1 MAAITAGPEFHD
13 APPPGFS
20 SSSMIEQDAPA
31 LLGLHHEAPQL
42 HIYTASTA
50 DYEALNR
57 VNDRSVT
64 ILPVATVRPTNEKE
78 VSTTVRYIAQ
88 NGLTLAIRNSGVD
101 QGGRNLAFGP
111 KDVSLDVRSMDK
123 IALSADRR
131 EATIE
136 GGVIGGK
143 LLKFLDD
150 HDLTTP
156 TAFSSK
162 VGYVGWAC
170 GGGYSSL
177 NGIMGLGVD
186 NILGGRVVLA
196 DGRIMDTDEA
206 GCDPDLLWA
215 LRGGGAG
222 LLGVVTSLRVRVY
235 RRPDCL
241 AGNIVFPLTEAPQ
254 IARQLNELYAWKKPP
269 KFAGDVA
276 VIDPTGDGAI
286 FSFLFFWAL
295 EEDRSDL
302 EEAKDYLERVL
313 KFGTVIA
320 NTAAE
325 SEFKFATSFII
336 GFIRSTDKRIAT
348 PHQFLVSI
356 PQPPLYGELIHF
368 RLTASVPSWSE
379 ELGRII
385 SKPMPTSSSLIIM
398 HDSHGAGTRASGS
411 AVDSAVF
418 SNREPHLMFG
428 FFAAAPPNDQEG
440 LERSKAWAYR
450 LIENVTKAGLAMPTR
465 YINFTHPLK
474 GDGFGYYGA
483 QGLVRIKAVKDRLDP
498 LNLFTKNTPD
508 LTETLSA

>member
-1 MAAITAGPEFHD
+1 MASITAGPEFHD
-13 APPPGFS
+13 APPPGS
-20 SSSMIEQDAPA
+20 SSVSLIEQDAPA
-31 LLGLHHEAPQL
+31 LLGLHREAPQL

-50 DYEALNR
+50 DYETLNR
-57 VNDRSVT
+57 VNDRAVT

-78 VSTTVRYIAQ
+78 VATTVRYIVQ

-101 QGGRNLAFGP
+101 QGGRNRAFGP

-123 IALSADRR
+123 IVLSADRR

-150 HDLTTP
+150 HGLTTP
-156 TAFSSK
+156 TAFSSA

-196 DGRIMDTDEA
+196 DGRIMDTDEP

-222 LLGVVTSLRVRVY
+222 LVGVVTSLRVRVY

-254 IARQLNELYAWKKPP
+254 IARQLNELYAWKKPS

-276 VIDPTGDGAI
+276 IIDPTGDGAI

-302 EEAKDYLERVL
+302 EEAKEYLERVL
-313 KFGTVIA
+313 QFGTVIA
-320 NTAAE
+320 NSAE
-325 SEFKFATSFII
+325 ET
-336 GFIRSTDKRIAT
+336 T
-348 PHQFLVSI
+348 PHKFLVSI
-356 PQPPLYGELIHF
+356 PQPPLYGDIINF
-368 RLTASVPSWSE
+368 RLTVSVPNWSE
-379 ELGRII
+379 ELGRIL
-385 SKPMPTSSSLIIM
+385 SEPMPTPQSLIIM
-398 HDSHGAGTRASGS
+398 HDSHGAGTQASGS
-411 AVDSAVF
+411 CAVESAAF
-418 SNREPHLMFG
+418 SNREPHLMWG
-428 FFAAAPPNDQEG
+428 IFAAAPSDDQEG
-440 LERSKAWAYR
+440 LKKSQAWSHR

-465 YINFTHPLK
+465 YINFSHPLK
-474 GDGFGYYGA
+474 GDGVGYYGA
-483 QGLVRIKAVKDRLDP
+483 QGLIRIKAIKGRLDP
-498 LNLFTKNTPD
+498 LNVFTKNTPD
-508 LTETLSA
+508 LTEALVI

>member
-1 MAAITAGPEFHD
+1 MASIAAGPEFHD
-13 APPPGFS
+13 APPPSFS
-20 SSSMIEQDAPA
+20 SASIIAQDAPA

-42 HIYTASTA
+42 HIYTASSA
-50 DYEALNR
+50 NYETLNR

-64 ILPVATVRPTNEKE
+64 ILPVATVRPTSEKE

-111 KDVSLDVRSMDK
+111 KDVSLDIRSMDK
-123 IALSADRR
+123 IVLSADRR
-131 EATIE
+131 EAIIE

-150 HDLTTP
+150 HELTTP
-156 TAFSSK
+156 TAFSSE

-222 LLGVVTSLRVRVY
+222 LVGVVTSLRVRVY

-254 IARQLNELYAWKKPP
+254 IGRQLNQLYAWKKPP

-276 VIDPTGDGAI
+276 VIDPTGAGAI

-302 EEAKDYLERVL
+302 EEAKEYLERVL

-320 NTAAE
+320 NTAKE
-325 SEFKFATSFII
+325 GEFNFATPFLI
-336 GFIRSTDKRIAT
+336 GSTGNTDGRIAT
-348 PHQFLVSI
+348 PHEFLVSI
-356 PQPPLYGELIHF
+356 PQRPLHDNLIHF
-368 RLTASVPSWSE
+368 RLTASIPNWSE

-385 SKPMPTSSSLIIM
+385 SEPMPTVSSLIIM
-398 HDSHGAGTRASGS
+398 HDSHGAGTGSS
-411 AVDSAVF
+411 AVESAVF
-418 SNREPHLMFG
+418 ANREPHLMFG
-428 FFAAAPPNDQEG
+428 FFAAAPPDDQEG
-440 LERSKAWAYR
+440 LKKSKAWAHR
-450 LIENVTKAGLAMPTR
+450 LMENVTKAGLVMPTR
-465 YINFTHPLK
+465 YLNFTHPLK
-474 GDGFGYYGA
+474 GDGFSYYGA
-483 QGLVRIKAVKDRLDP
+483 QGLIRIKAIKGRLDP

-508 LTETLSA
+508 LAETPGA

>member
-1 MAAITAGPEFHD
+1 MASITAGPEFHD

-20 SSSMIEQDAPA
+20 SASIIAQDAPA

-50 DYEALNR
+50 DYEVLNR
-57 VNDRSVT
+57 VNDRAVT

-78 VSTTVRYIAQ
+78 VSTTVRYISQ
-88 NGLTLAIRNSGVD
+88 NGLALAIRNSGVD

-111 KDVSLDVRSMDK
+111 KDVSLDVRSLDK
-123 IALSADRR
+123 IVLSADRR

-150 HDLTTP
+150 HGLTTP
-156 TAFSSK
+156 TAFSSQ

-196 DGRIMDTDEA
+196 DGRIMDTDDA
-206 GCDPDLLWA
+206 GSDPDLLWA

-241 AGNIVFPLTEAPQ
+241 AGNIIFPLTEAPQ

-276 VIDPTGDGAI
+276 VIDPTGGGAI

-325 SEFKFATSFII
+325 
-336 GFIRSTDKRIAT
+336 
-348 PHQFLVSI
+348 I
-356 PQPPLYGELIHF
+356 PN
-368 RLTASVPSWSE
+368 WSE

-385 SKPMPTSSSLIIM
+385 SEPMPTPSSIIIM

-428 FFAAAPPNDQEG
+428 FFASAPPNDQEG
-440 LERSKAWAYR
+440 LEKSKAWAYR

-483 QGLVRIKAVKDRLDP
+483 QGLTRIKAVKGRLDP
-498 LNLFTKNTPD
+498 SNLFTKNTPD

>member
-20 SSSMIEQDAPA
+20 SASIIAQDAPV
-31 LLGLHHEAPQL
+31 LLGLHHGAPQL

-64 ILPVATVRPTNEKE
+64 TLPVATVRPTNEKE

-123 IALSADRR
+123 IVLSADKR

-150 HDLTTP
+150 HGLTTP

-222 LLGVVTSLRVRVY
+222 LVGVVTSLRVRVY

-241 AGNIVFPLTEAPQ
+241 AGNIIFPLTEAPQ

-286 FSFLFFWAL
+286 LSFLFFWAL

-302 EEAKDYLERVL
+302 EEAQEYLERVL

-325 SEFKFATSFII
+325 T
-336 GFIRSTDKRIAT
+336 T

-368 RLTASVPSWSE
+368 RLTASVPNWSE

-385 SKPMPTSSSLIIM
+385 SEPMPTPSSLIIM
-398 HDSHGAGTRASGS
+398 HDSHGTGTRASGS
-411 AVDSAVF
+411 AVESAVF

-440 LERSKAWAYR
+440 LEKSKAWAYR

-483 QGLVRIKAVKDRLDP
+483 QGLTRIKAVKGRLDP

>member
-1 MAAITAGPEFHD
+1 MASITAGPEFHD

-20 SSSMIEQDAPA
+20 SASIIAQDAPA

-50 DYEALNR
+50 DYETLNR

-64 ILPVATVRPTNEKE
+64 IPPVATVRPTNEKE

-101 QGGRNLAFGP
+101 QGGRNIAFGP
-111 KDVSLDVRSMDK
+111 KDVSLDVRSLDK
-123 IALSADRR
+123 IVLSADRS
-131 EATIE
+131 EVTIG

-150 HDLTTP
+150 HELTTP
-156 TAFSSK
+156 TAFSSA

-222 LLGVVTSLRVRVY
+222 LVGVVASLRVRVY

-241 AGNIVFPLTEAPQ
+241 AGNIIFPLSEAPQ
-254 IARQLNELYAWKKPP
+254 IARQLNELYAWKKPS

-276 VIDPTGDGAI
+276 VIDPTGGGAI

-302 EEAKDYLERVL
+302 EEAKEYLERVL

-320 NTAAE
+320 NTAQE
-325 SEFKFATSFII
+325 T
-336 GFIRSTDKRIAT
+336 T

-368 RLTASVPSWSE
+368 RLTASVPGWSE

-385 SKPMPTSSSLIIM
+385 SEPMPTSASLIIM
-398 HDSHGAGTRASGS
+398 HDSHGAGTRASGLS
-411 AVDSAVF
+411 AAESAVF
-418 SNREPHLMFG
+418 SNREPHLMWG
-428 FFAAAPPNDQEG
+428 FFAAAPPDDEEG
-440 LERSKAWAYR
+440 LKKSQAWAHR
-450 LIENVTKAGLAMPTR
+450 LNENVTKAGLVMPTR
-465 YINFTHPLK
+465 YINFAHPFK

-483 QGLVRIKAVKDRLDP
+483 QGLARIKAIKGRLDP
-498 LNLFTKNTPD
+498 LNLFIKNTPD
-508 LTETLSA
+508 LSETLSA

>member
-1 MAAITAGPEFHD
+1 MTSITAGPEFHD

-20 SSSMIEQDAPA
+20 SASVIEQDAPA
-31 LLGLHHEAPQL
+31 LLELHHEAPQL

-50 DYEALNR
+50 GYEALNR

-64 ILPVATVRPTNEKE
+64 ILPVATVRPTNEEE
-78 VSTTVRYIAQ
+78 VSTTVQYIAQ
-88 NGLTLAIRNSGVD
+88 NGLTLAIRNSGAD
-101 QGGRNLAFGP
+101 QGGRNVAFGP
-111 KDVSLDVRSMDK
+111 KDVSLDVRSLDK
-123 IALSADRR
+123 IVLSADRR

-143 LLKFLDD
+143 LLEFLED
-150 HDLTTP
+150 HELTTP
-156 TAFSSK
+156 TAFSSQ

-196 DGRIMDTDEA
+196 DGRIMDTDDA
-206 GCDPDLLWA
+206 SCDPDLLWA

-222 LLGVVTSLRVRVY
+222 LVGVVTSLRICVY

-241 AGNIVFPLTEAPQ
+241 AGRIVFPLTEAPQ
-254 IARQLNELYAWKKPP
+254 IARQLNELYSWKKPP
-269 KFAGDVA
+269 KFAGDAA
-276 VIDPTGDGAI
+276 VVDPTGGGAI
-286 FSFLFFWAL
+286 FTFLFFWAL

-302 EEAKDYLERVL
+302 EEAKEYLERVL

-320 NTAAE
+320 NTSKE
-325 SEFKFATSFII
+325 T
-336 GFIRSTDKRIAT
+336 T
-348 PHQFLVSI
+348 PHKFIVSTSQI
-356 PQPPLYGELIHF
+356 SVYRELINF
-368 RLTASVPSWSE
+368 RLTASVPNWSE

-385 SKPMPTSSSLIIM
+385 SEPMPTPSSVIIM
-398 HDSHGAGTRASGS
+398 HDNHGAGTRASGS
-411 AVDSAVF
+411 TAVKSAVF
-418 SNREPHLMFG
+418 ANREPHLMFG

-440 LERSKAWAYR
+440 LKKSKAWAYR
-450 LIENVTKAGLAMPTR
+450 LIENLTKAGLVMPTR

-483 QGLVRIKAVKDRLDP
+483 QGLTRIKAIKDRLDP

-508 LTETLSA
+508 LTETLGA

>member
-1 MAAITAGPEFHD
+1 MASITAGPEFHD

-20 SSSMIEQDAPA
+20 SASIIEQDAPA

-42 HIYTASTA
+42 HIYTASNA

-64 ILPVATVRPTNEKE
+64 ILPVAT
-78 VSTTVRYIAQ
+78 

-123 IALSADRR
+123 IVLSADRR

-150 HDLTTP
+150 HGLTTP
-156 TAFSSK
+156 TAFSSA

-222 LLGVVTSLRVRVY
+222 LVGVVTSLRVRVH

-241 AGNIVFPLTEAPQ
+241 AGNIIFPLTEAPQ
-254 IARQLNELYAWKKPP
+254 IARQLNELYAWKKPS

-286 FSFLFFWAL
+286 FAFLFFWAL
-295 EEDRSDL
+295 DEDRSDL

-320 NTAAE
+320 NTAE
-325 SEFKFATSFII
+325 ET
-336 GFIRSTDKRIAT
+336 T
-348 PHQFLVSI
+348 PHKFLVSI
-356 PQPPLYGELIHF
+356 TQPPLYGDLIHF
-368 RLTASVPSWSE
+368 RLTASVPNWSE

-385 SKPMPTSSSLIIM
+385 SEPMPTPSALIIM

-411 AVDSAVF
+411 TAVDSAVF

-428 FFAAAPPNDQEG
+428 FFAAAPSNDQEG
-440 LERSKAWAYR
+440 LEKSKAWAYR
-450 LIENVTKAGLAMPTR
+450 LVEKVTKAGLAMPTR

-483 QGLVRIKAVKDRLDP
+483 QGLIRIKAVKGRLDP
-498 LNLFTKNTPD
+498 LNLFSKNTPD
-508 LTETLSA
+508 LAETLSA